1 MLTVSRVWD
10 WGQHHQENKKL
21 QADLTQR
28 EFTIRELT
36 KTVEHLQARG
46 CVILPACFPLHTAD
60 VFLFS
65 HSDFVFHTLHL
76 LLSRLSD
83 YSGTSSMLSSSSSSS
98 STSTSLSTSPFPL
111 EQFVLH
117 RERIPLEEPSRCLA
131 FCPHLPRLILTSAER
146 VQGNSVVSCIRKV
159 LLPPFLLLR

>member
-28 EFTIRELT
+28 EFAIRELT

-60 VFLFS
+60 VFLF
-65 HSDFVFHTLHL
+65 HTLTL
-76 LLSRLSD
+76 F
-83 YSGTSSMLSSSSSSS
+83 YT
-98 STSTSLSTSPFPL
+98 
-111 EQFVLH
+111 
-117 RERIPLEEPSRCLA
+117 PSICC
-131 FCPHLPRLILTSAER
+131 CPVSAIIVAR
-146 VQGNSVVSCIRKV
+146 APC
-159 LLPPFLLLR
+159 